1 MSEETVDKDLV
12 ITSLL
17 ESVENLREEIQQ
29 VRINNRILRR
39 VHSALRSANTAL
51 RNKVELAQQN
61 DELFKQ
67 FCNGDFDAEVTR
79 PEDGGLPEPG
89 TQVEPLG

>member
-1 MSEETVDKDLV
+1 MSEETLQQKDAL
-12 ITSLL
+12 IASLL
-17 ESVENLREEIQQ
+17 ESIEYLREEVQQ

-51 RNKVELAQQN
+51 RNKVELAEQN

-67 FCNGDFDAEVTR
+67 FCNGDFDAKVTSPEEV
-79 PEDGGLPEPG
+79 GLIESG
-89 TQVEPLG
+89 T

>member
-1 MSEETVDKDLV
+1 MSEETLQEKDAL
-12 ITSLL
+12 IASLL
-17 ESVENLREEIQQ
+17 ESIELLREEIQQ
-29 VRINNRILRR
+29 VRVNNRILRR

-51 RNKVELAQQN
+51 RNKVELAEQN

-79 PEDGGLPEPG
+79 PVEAGLAESG
-89 TQVEPLG
+89 T